1 MKKTFLLLSLSMA
14 TLMTA
19 GNAFSQD
26 LPDLDKSPADIAYYP
41 PKIATDRDASKTPAI
56 KVVYSRPQK
65 NGRVVFGQLE
75 PYGKV
80 WRAGANESTEIKF
93 YKDVKLGGKDIKAG
107 TYTLYAIPEKDKWT
121 IIVNSGLDK
130 WGAYFYDQ
138 KKDVARVDVPVGKT
152 PKTVEAFTI
161 AFKDASGKA
170 TMVMAWD
177 DTMVEVP
184 IQL

>member
-1 MKKTFLLLSLSMA
+1 MKKTVLFIFLAIA
-14 TLMTA
+14 TLLTT

-41 PKIATDRDASKTPAI
+41 PKIATDRDAAKTPSI

-75 PYGKV
+75 PFGKV

-93 YKDVKLGGKDIKAG
+93 YKDVKFGGKDIKAG

-121 IIVNSGLDK
+121 VIINSGLDN
-130 WGAYFYDQ
+130 GARISTIR
-138 KKDVARVDVPVGKT
+138 KKTWSGLTCRLPKRLKQWRLSRLPSGIRV
-152 PKTVEAFTI
+152 ER
-161 AFKDASGKA
+161 
-170 TMVMAWD
+170 
-177 DTMVEVP
+177 
-184 IQL
+184 